1 MNVKKF
7 STLTLSLAA
16 AFALAGSAQAKPAD
30 SAAAVVKASVDKA
43 LTILKDPKLE
53 GAAHREA
60 RQAKLR
66 EVSDGMF
73 DWTKISQRSLGV
85 HWRKLNKAERKRFE
99 DTFHELLVTTY
110 LKQLER
116 FHEMQE
122 LRFLGT
128 KPQGKNT
135 EVRYRLRLKSQEV
148 IPIEFLVNSDK
159 KVVDVTIENVSLAN
173 HYRGS
178 FNRILVNKDFDT
190 MMKKLERKLKRSK
203 RRLDAPAPAK

>member
-1 MNVKKF
+1 MNVKKI

-16 AFALAGSAQAKPAD
+16 FALAAPAQAKPS
-30 SAAAVVKASVDKA
+30 SAATVVQASVDQA
-43 LTILKDPKLE
+43 LAILKDPKLE
-53 GAAHREA
+53 GAAHRDA

-73 DWTKISQRSLGV
+73 DWTKIAQRSLGV
-85 HWRKLNKAERKRFE
+85 HWRKLNKAERERFE
-99 DTFHELLVTTY
+99 LTFHELLVTTY

-128 KPQGKNT
+128 KPQGKKHT
-135 EVRYRLRLKSQEV
+135 QVRYRLRMKSQEV

>member
-1 MNVKKF
+1 MNVKKI

-16 AFALAGSAQAKPAD
+16 FALAAPAQAKPS
-30 SAAAVVKASVDKA
+30 SAATVVQASVDQA
-43 LTILKDPKLE
+43 LAILKDPKLE
-53 GAAHREA
+53 GAAHRAA

-73 DWTKISQRSLGV
+73 DWTKIAQRSLGV
-85 HWRKLNKAERKRFE
+85 HWRKLNKAERERFE
-99 DTFHELLVTTY
+99 LTFHELLVTTY

-128 KPQGKNT
+128 KPQGKKHT
-135 EVRYRLRLKSQEV
+135 QVRYRLRMKSQEV